1 MTQHHNTAGRHS
13 FKPNPAKTLA
23 SSMLLCMATLLSAQS
38 QASEATTTE
47 TKPYAVQVASCP
59 VDPTWITNPSLPT
72 EVKKSGADGSSNFCD
87 FYQFSTQAFLYLMS
101 PAKDGSGRNFQQQ
114 SQFHV
119 LEFEGDKPGNS
130 CDDKVTGLTLRASVD
145 KSAPGSSMS
154 TGQAGS
160 HASIYAQDGNVI
172 YYQVRFNKSLCD
184 LTGSAVEQQK
194 QGIKN
199 FPAGTYE
206 LKFAWKPLS
215 EAEVKANDFVMQ
227 ETTLNDKPVTL
238 GLVGMHMAIATQ
250 DHPEFVWVTYEHN
263 RNSPDC
269 NASVDQSKTTWT
281 FANPACTA
289 GLPGTAGEN
298 AACQFNKPPKN
309 TSSPSGAATNICQ
322 VHPYGTASTDKN
334 ASENISDIQQQNA
347 DMQMAVTSK
356 GDASMQ
362 VLNNYFTVGALW
374 VSDIGQS
381 SGGVGVP
388 NERGSLRL
396 ANTVAET
403 DFQNVDIDSKKFI
416 SNCFGCH
423 NYAGT
428 STQTSNNITS
438 QALSHIF
445 QDIVIGKGL
454 SVDVSAGQLI
464 ADNSKAPAICGG
476 IPDTPQKKGT
486 PGVCKNSASYL
497 KWNGQWTNINSSAGS
512 VCGCEVNTQ

>member
-1 MTQHHNTAGRHS
+1 MIQHDIAGHRSLNRRNTSLFG
-13 FKPNPAKTLA
+13 
-23 SSMLLCMATLLSAQS
+23 SSLLLCMTTLLSAQS
-38 QASEATTTE
+38 QASETTAPAIGTS
-47 TKPYAVQVASCP
+47 PVQVANCP
-59 VDPTWITNPSLPT
+59 VDPAWVTNPSLPT

-87 FYQFSTQAFLYLMS
+87 FYQFSTQAFLYLMAPTS
-101 PAKDGSGRNFQQQ
+101 GGSMRNFQQQ

-119 LEFEGDKPGNS
+119 LEFNGDKPGNS
-130 CDDKVTGLTLRASVD
+130 CDKDVTSLTLRTSLD
-145 KSAPGSSMS
+145 KSVPGSSMS

-160 HASIYAQDGNVI
+160 NATIYAQDGNVI
-172 YYQVRFNKSLCD
+172 YYEVRFNKSLCD

-215 EAEVKANDFVMQ
+215 AAEVAANEFVMQ
-227 ETTLNDKPVTL
+227 NSVLDGKQVTL

-250 DHPEFVWVTYEHN
+250 DHPEFVWATYEHN
-263 RNSPDC
+263 RNSPNC
-269 NASVDQSKTTWT
+269 SASVDQSKTAWT
-281 FANPACTA
+281 FASQACTA
-289 GLPGTAGEN
+289 GLPGTAKEGDQC
-298 AACQFNKPPKN
+298 AFNEPPKN
-309 TSSPSGAATNICQ
+309 TSAPTGTPTNICR
-322 VHPYGTASTDKN
+322 VYPYGTASADSN
-334 ASENISDIQQQNA
+334 AAENVADIYQQNTN
-347 DMQMAVTSK
+347 MQAAL
-356 GDASMQ
+356 GQGPASMQ

-403 DFQNVDIDSKKFI
+403 DYQNVDINSQKFI

-428 STQTSNNITS
+428 NAQPSNNITS

-445 QDIVIGKGL
+445 RDIVTGKGL
-454 SVDVSAGQLI
+454 SVDVSAGQTI
-464 ADNSKAPAICGG
+464 ADNSQAPAICGG
-476 IPDTPQKKGT
+476 ET
-486 PGVCKNSASYL
+486 GVCYKSAHYL
-497 KWNGQWTNINSSAGS
+497 KWNGQWTNANSSAGS